1 MTSVKFYRWAYNS
14 WWEQEIVFLLIYW
27 TVIKPEFEVIPIY
40 CDLGLNLEHQDQSF
54 NVVTSAKCP
63 RSLEYNDIF
72 LSVPVIT
79 KYSPEE
85 WKLIDIGL
93 HGICL

>member
-1 MTSVKFYRWAYNS
+1 
-14 WWEQEIVFLLIYW
+14 
-27 TVIKPEFEVIPIY
+27 
-40 CDLGLNLEHQDQSF
+40 
-54 NVVTSAKCP
+54 
-63 RSLEYNDIF
+63 
-72 LSVPVIT
+72 VPVIT